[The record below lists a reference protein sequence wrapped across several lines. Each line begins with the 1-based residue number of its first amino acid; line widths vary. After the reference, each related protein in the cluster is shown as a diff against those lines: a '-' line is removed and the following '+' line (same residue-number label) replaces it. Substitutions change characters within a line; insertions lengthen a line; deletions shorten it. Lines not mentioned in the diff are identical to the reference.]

1 MLPSAWAGFSA
12 PCLLAPPSAPV
23 PAALKSLWGMRR
35 FRTSQHV
42 RIGSGGH
49 SLTAPDWRRAFRRK
63 AIESRGA
70 PHSRAST
77 TGQREDPERW
87 RALSLPEKLLQPV
100 QLAVA
105 IWLLLLL
112 PAGLASSPRK
122 LCGGFALGS
131 LPFEY
136 LIFFSVGTLPR
147 AWKYGRY
154 AKPPD
159 SSAKPGTRRSD
170 FVLFL
175 LCVLIAHATA
185 AFRFVSVHQT
195 QPWDRS
201 LGWVFSY
208 HTDQSRINSALP
220 PSLPPSSLS
229 LSLSLYLSL
238 YCIQIFIDTCIH
250 IYIYIHMFKYRY
262 NTCVYVY
269 IICLYASW

>member
-1 MLPSAWAGFSA
+1 M
-12 PCLLAPPSAPV
+12 
-23 PAALKSLWGMRR
+23 
-35 FRTSQHV
+35 
-42 RIGSGGH
+42 
-49 SLTAPDWRRAFRRK
+49 
-63 AIESRGA
+63 
-70 PHSRAST
+70 
-77 TGQREDPERW
+77 
-87 RALSLPEKLLQPV
+87 

-195 QPWDRS
+195 QPWDRIFRAVRLS
-201 LGWVFSY
+201 AVVLTALAAWHLGRNYDRV
-208 HTDQSRINSALP
+208 AA
-220 PSLPPSSLS
+220 SSELVTTGPYK
-229 LSLSLYLSL
+229 LVRHPIYLSYLLLFAGSLLHLQSFLGSVILLAAAAVFYSRRIPAEEEILRQTFGERWDAFCTSTPARLFPLL
-238 YCIQIFIDTCIH
+238 Y
-250 IYIYIHMFKYRY
+250 
-262 NTCVYVY
+262 
-269 IICLYASW
+269 

>member
-1 MLPSAWAGFSA
+1 M
-12 PCLLAPPSAPV
+12 
-23 PAALKSLWGMRR
+23 
-35 FRTSQHV
+35 
-42 RIGSGGH
+42 
-49 SLTAPDWRRAFRRK
+49 
-63 AIESRGA
+63 
-70 PHSRAST
+70 
-77 TGQREDPERW
+77 
-87 RALSLPEKLLQPV
+87 

-229 LSLSLYLSL
+229 LSLSLFVL
-238 YCIQIFIDTCIH
+238 YTNIYRYMYT
-250 IYIYIHMFKYRY
+250 YIYIH
-262 NTCVYVY
+262 THV
-269 IICLYASW
+269 